1 MSCSKT
7 QHLVLAGIELPL
19 SGLIQQ
25 TTEKKKRKKIVSCF
39 ITKKTGFDIS
49 CNGDNLHE
57 MQILFSWKNDRNI
70 SKCLLKTLPRMLS
83 VMVCRNK
90 SRMGL
95 CMVKPIITCT
105 KRRISLHTLSL
116 HISSLI
122 RAFSNR
128 MYRLQS
134 MGLTKRL
141 VRRAKTWVNL
151 RNCTFWSEHSLIVFT
166 FDSRAVQSGI
176 NSVTVTSHSDQIL
189 RWSYSM
195 HLLRTPG
202 YPRSLLY
209 IVGRCTN
216 WPESLLVALYY
227 STFCGLVHYKS
238 IVNHTFVPT

>member
-1 MSCSKT
+1 METICIKC
-7 QHLVLAGIELPL
+7 
-19 SGLIQQ
+19 
-25 TTEKKKRKKIVSCF
+25 KSCF
-39 ITKKTGFDIS
+39 LGLMIK
-49 CNGDNLHE
+49 
-57 MQILFSWKNDRNI
+57 NI

-90 SRMGL
+90 SHMGL

-122 RAFSNR
+122 RAFANQ
-128 MYRLQS
+128 MYHRQS

-141 VRRAKTWVNL
+141 VRWAKTRVNL
-151 RNCTFWSEHSLIVFT
+151 HNCTFWSEHSLIVFT

-176 NSVTVTSHSDQIL
+176 NSATVASHSDQIL

-209 IVGRCTN
+209 IVGRCTD
-216 WPESLLVALYY
+216 WPESLLVARTLYY
-227 STFCGLVHYKS
+227 SMFCRLVHCKN
-238 IVNHTFVPT
+238 IVNHTFVPR

>member
-1 MSCSKT
+1 MLKD
-7 QHLVLAGIELPL
+7 
-19 SGLIQQ
+19 
-25 TTEKKKRKKIVSCF
+25 TTLGARGYRITTVWANSADDKKKKKKEKRKKIVSCF

-122 RAFSNR
+122 RAFANR

-151 RNCTFWSEHSLIVFT
+151 PNCTF
-166 FDSRAVQSGI
+166 
-176 NSVTVTSHSDQIL
+176 
-189 RWSYSM
+189 
-195 HLLRTPG
+195 
-202 YPRSLLY
+202 
-209 IVGRCTN
+209 
-216 WPESLLVALYY
+216 
-227 STFCGLVHYKS
+227 
-238 IVNHTFVPT
+238 

>member
-1 MSCSKT
+1 
-7 QHLVLAGIELPL
+7 
-19 SGLIQQ
+19 
-25 TTEKKKRKKIVSCF
+25 
-39 ITKKTGFDIS
+39 
-49 CNGDNLHE
+49 
-57 MQILFSWKNDRNI
+57 MQILFSWKNDKNI

-95 CMVKPIITCT
+95 CTVKPITCT

-122 RAFSNR
+122 RAFANR

-141 VRRAKTWVNL
+141 VRRAKTRVSL
-151 RNCTFWSEHSLIVFT
+151 HNCTFWSEHSLIVFT
-166 FDSRAVQSGI
+166 FDSRAAQSGI
-176 NSVTVTSHSDQIL
+176 NSVTVNSHSDQIL

-209 IVGRCTN
+209 IVGRCTD
-216 WPESLLVALYY
+216 WPESLLVARTLYY
-227 STFCGLVHYKS
+227 STFCRLVHCKN

>member
-25 TTEKKKRKKIVSCF
+25 TTKKKKKEKKIVICF

-57 MQILFSWKNDRNI
+57 MQILFSWKNDKNI

-90 SRMGL
+90 SRMSL

-105 KRRISLHTLSL
+105 KRRISLHTLSM

-122 RAFSNR
+122 RAFANR

-134 MGLTKRL
+134 VGLTKRL
-141 VRRAKTWVNL
+141 VRRAKTLVNL
-151 RNCTFWSEHSLIVFT
+151 RNCTF
-166 FDSRAVQSGI
+166 
-176 NSVTVTSHSDQIL
+176 
-189 RWSYSM
+189 
-195 HLLRTPG
+195 
-202 YPRSLLY
+202 
-209 IVGRCTN
+209 
-216 WPESLLVALYY
+216 
-227 STFCGLVHYKS
+227 
-238 IVNHTFVPT
+238 

>member
-1 MSCSKT
+1 
-7 QHLVLAGIELPL
+7 
-19 SGLIQQ
+19 
-25 TTEKKKRKKIVSCF
+25 
-39 ITKKTGFDIS
+39 
-49 CNGDNLHE
+49 
-57 MQILFSWKNDRNI
+57 MQILFSWKNDKNI
-70 SKCLLKTLPRMLS
+70 SKCLLKTLPRMVS

-95 CMVKPIITCT
+95 CTVKPITCT

-122 RAFSNR
+122 RAFANR

-141 VRRAKTWVNL
+141 VLRAKTRVSL
-151 RNCTFWSEHSLIVFT
+151 RKCTFWSEHSLIVFT
-166 FDSRAVQSGI
+166 FDSRAAQSGI

-189 RWSYSM
+189 RWPYSM

-209 IVGRCTN
+209 IVGRCTD
-216 WPESLLVALYY
+216 WPESLLVARTLYY
-227 STFCGLVHYKS
+227 STFCRLVHCKN
-238 IVNHTFVPT
+238 IVNHAFVPT

>member
-25 TTEKKKRKKIVSCF
+25 TTKKKKKKKKKIVICF

-70 SKCLLKTLPRMLS
+70 SKCLLKTLPRKLS

-95 CMVKPIITCT
+95 CIVKPIISCT

-122 RAFSNR
+122 RAFANR

-141 VRRAKTWVNL
+141 V
-151 RNCTFWSEHSLIVFT
+151 
-166 FDSRAVQSGI
+166 
-176 NSVTVTSHSDQIL
+176 
-189 RWSYSM
+189 
-195 HLLRTPG
+195 
-202 YPRSLLY
+202 
-209 IVGRCTN
+209 
-216 WPESLLVALYY
+216 
-227 STFCGLVHYKS
+227 
-238 IVNHTFVPT
+238 

>member
-1 MSCSKT
+1 MT
-7 QHLVLAGIELPL
+7 
-19 SGLIQQ
+19 
-25 TTEKKKRKKIVSCF
+25 KKNNKKIVICF

-57 MQILFSWKNDRNI
+57 MQILFSWKNDKNI

-83 VMVCRNK
+83 VMICRNK

-122 RAFSNR
+122 RAFANR
-128 MYRLQS
+128 MYRLQT

-141 VRRAKTWVNL
+141 VRWAKTQVNL
-151 RNCTFWSEHSLIVFT
+151 RNCTFWSDHSLIVFT

-189 RWSYSM
+189 R
-195 HLLRTPG
+195 
-202 YPRSLLY
+202 
-209 IVGRCTN
+209 
-216 WPESLLVALYY
+216 
-227 STFCGLVHYKS
+227 
-238 IVNHTFVPT
+238 

>member
-1 MSCSKT
+1 MRPILRYADKVSCSKT
-7 QHLVLAGIELPL
+7 QHLVLAGVELPL

-25 TTEKKKRKKIVSCF
+25 MTKIRKKNIIIYF

-49 CNGDNLHE
+49 CNGDNLHK
-57 MQILFSWKNDRNI
+57 MQILFSWKNDKNI

-116 HISSLI
+116 HISSPI
-122 RAFSNR
+122 RAFANQ

-141 VRRAKTWVNL
+141 VQRAKTLVNL
-151 RNCTFWSEHSLIVFT
+151 RNCTF
-166 FDSRAVQSGI
+166 
-176 NSVTVTSHSDQIL
+176 
-189 RWSYSM
+189 
-195 HLLRTPG
+195 
-202 YPRSLLY
+202 
-209 IVGRCTN
+209 
-216 WPESLLVALYY
+216 
-227 STFCGLVHYKS
+227 
-238 IVNHTFVPT
+238 

>member
-1 MSCSKT
+1 MT
-7 QHLVLAGIELPL
+7 
-19 SGLIQQ
+19 
-25 TTEKKKRKKIVSCF
+25 KKEKKIVICF
-39 ITKKTGFDIS
+39 ITKKIGFDIS

-57 MQILFSWKNDRNI
+57 MQILITWKNDKNI
-70 SKCLLKTLPRMLS
+70 LKCLLKTLPRMLS
-83 VMVCRNK
+83 VMLCRNK

-105 KRRISLHTLSL
+105 KRRISRHTLSL

-122 RAFSNR
+122 RAFANR
-128 MYRLQS
+128 MYHLQS
-134 MGLTKRL
+134 KGLTKRL
-141 VRRAKTWVNL
+141 VRRAKTRVNL

-209 IVGRCTN
+209 IVGRCTD
-216 WPESLLVALYY
+216 WPECLLVARTLYY
-227 STFCGLVHYKS
+227 STFCRLVHCKN
-238 IVNHTFVPT
+238 IANHTSTDGNFGWNWS

>member
-1 MSCSKT
+1 MFFDQENKDLTFHAMETICMKCKSWF
-7 QHLVLAGIELPL
+7 LGRMI
-19 SGLIQQ
+19 
-25 TTEKKKRKKIVSCF
+25 KI
-39 ITKKTGFDIS
+39 
-49 CNGDNLHE
+49 
-57 MQILFSWKNDRNI
+57 NI

-95 CMVKPIITCT
+95 CMVKPITCT
-105 KRRISLHTLSL
+105 KRRISRHTLSL

-122 RAFSNR
+122 RAFANR

-134 MGLTKRL
+134 KGLTKRL
-141 VRRAKTWVNL
+141 VRRAKTRVNL

-176 NSVTVTSHSDQIL
+176 NSVAVTSHSDQIF

-209 IVGRCTN
+209 IVGRCTD
-216 WPESLLVALYY
+216 WPECLLVAR
-227 STFCGLVHYKS
+227 T
-238 IVNHTFVPT
+238 